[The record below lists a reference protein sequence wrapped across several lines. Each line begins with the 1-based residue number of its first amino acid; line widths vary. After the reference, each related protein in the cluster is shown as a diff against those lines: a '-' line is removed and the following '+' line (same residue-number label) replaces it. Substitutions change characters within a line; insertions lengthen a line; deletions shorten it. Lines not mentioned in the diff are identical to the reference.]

1 MNLEKGRSKA
11 LAGFKSADLIP
22 VDSFSWLER
31 TESSSSAFVTIYNQD
46 FRPKLARE
54 LVDLEQ
60 EHHDAISSL
69 NDAYT
74 CLSLPA
80 QKILSGLD
88 DLLVENPAKDPWL
101 CELTVRHNSAQYLEH
116 KAAYLDVLYR
126 IYSQVRHLN
135 GESDHKLTAL
145 SNEFVLILERF
156 SLDFNNFPNSSTQT
170 STSMWQDIL
179 KEYSLDYDWK
189 LQCPPL
195 DGFLCTLYTHLKSLG
210 ARITINSSNSDLPKI
225 FPETFL
231 RFGFL
236 QKSVSGLLSRSWQV
250 LFAILQPAT
259 GYLHLYRAKPS
270 GTEGNILLPSPDNH
284 YTKST
289 LHDMNLH
296 AAQFFLQSP
305 HHPAS
310 ISAQTLTPCHS
321 VKVKN
326 CKTVASD
333 PFSFTFLIRG
343 EGLKMSLRAFC
354 EEEFVNWVIFLNENG
369 PTASP
374 KPKQKS
380 IDRKNFENDKSP
392 DIQSDS
398 SSPQSYDSYTTTPT
412 EASPSVSS
420 STIAHVP
427 DIENPWSN

>member
-1 MNLEKGRSKA
+1 MQHLAFVVVMNLEKGRSKA

-195 DGFLCTLYTHLKSLG
+195 DGFLCTLYTENIP
-210 ARITINSSNSDLPKI
+210 RNI
-225 FPETFL
+225 FEIWVPSEIS
-231 RFGFL
+231 FGPS
-236 QKSVSGLLSRSWQV
+236 QSVLAGPFRYPS
-250 LFAILQPAT
+250 T
-259 GYLHLYRAKPS
+259 GYWIPPLVPR
-270 GTEGNILLPSPDNH
+270 
-284 YTKST
+284 
-289 LHDMNLH
+289 
-296 AAQFFLQSP
+296 
-305 HHPAS
+305 
-310 ISAQTLTPCHS
+310 QT
-321 VKVKN
+321 
-326 CKTVASD
+326 
-333 PFSFTFLIRG
+333 IR
-343 EGLKMSLRAFC
+343 
-354 EEEFVNWVIFLNENG
+354 
-369 PTASP
+369 
-374 KPKQKS
+374 
-380 IDRKNFENDKSP
+380 D
-392 DIQSDS
+392 
-398 SSPQSYDSYTTTPT
+398 
-412 EASPSVSS
+412 
-420 STIAHVP
+420 
-427 DIENPWSN
+427 